1 MPPFDRI
8 PAWLY
13 ILFASELPAPRK
25 KPKTMTVKQV
35 LRDEFGVVGNAIY
48 ERLEGLAREAAAAA
62 GIEATILFD
71 PPGGCFGKKPRCTD
85 DERTHGDTHAYDSAV
100 FRSRFSA

>member
-1 MPPFDRI
+1 MTPFNRI

-13 ILFASELPAPRK
+13 ILLASEPPTPRT
-25 KPKTMTVKQV
+25 KPKTMTVKQI
-35 LRDEFGVVGNAIY
+35 LRDEFGVVGGVVY

-85 DERTHGDTHAYDSAV
+85 DDRRRPSTN
-100 FRSRFSA
+100 